1 MEGGRATL
9 GAMKHHILGHVAA
22 SLLVSTWV
30 VGCKKDEPPPP
41 LPTAQPVAT
50 NPAPLQLKPEDAGVK
65 MPPPDAG
72 AKKKV
77 MHGGGSSG
85 GLSACCSALQ
95 QNSASAPEPTK
106 TYMMQAAQLCKAVAA
121 QGGNKSA
128 FGGMLM
134 NALRGAGVP
143 VACK

>member
-1 MEGGRATL
+1 MEGERATL

-22 SLLVSTWV
+22 SLLVSSMV

-41 LPTAQPVAT
+41 LPTAEPVAAT
-50 NPAPLQLKPEDAGVK
+50 AAPLQLKPEDAGVK
-65 MPPPDAG
+65 VPSADAG

-77 MHGGGSSG
+77 FHGGGGGG

-106 TYMMQAAQLCKAVAA
+106 TYMMQAAALCKAVAA

-134 NALRGAGVP
+134 GALRGAGVP
-143 VACK
+143 LACK